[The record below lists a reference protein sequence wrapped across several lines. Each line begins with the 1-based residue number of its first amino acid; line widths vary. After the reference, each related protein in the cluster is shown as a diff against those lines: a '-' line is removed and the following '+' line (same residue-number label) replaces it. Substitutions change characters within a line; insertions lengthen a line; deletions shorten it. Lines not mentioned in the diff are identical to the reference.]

1 MFILLYSIKG
11 VIMYR
16 LKQLISLTPKKVR
29 DRAKFIK
36 VLVTRTIKDLD
47 AEGKIFRKI
56 QFKAS
61 DKKGSGTPHLITVRL
76 YGKNEVLNSD
86 CWIHCSCEY
95 FTFNLEV
102 ALTTQGSSS
111 VINSN
116 GALPVEKNPE
126 MKGHLCKHLIATIPY
141 IRNAKFSNY
150 KTKIIPTQEEIDEE
164 LTKLL

>member
-1 MFILLYSIKG
+1 
-11 VIMYR
+11 MYR
-16 LKQLISLTPKKVR
+16 LKQLIPLTPSNVR
-29 DRAKFIK
+29 KRAKFIQIK
-36 VLVTRTIKDLD
+36 PTRAITDLD
-47 AEGKIFRKI
+47 VDGRTFRKI
-56 QFKAS
+56 QFTAI
-61 DKKGSGTPHLITVRL
+61 DKKGSGSPHLLTVRL

-126 MKGHLCKHLIATIPY
+126 MKGHLCKHLIAAIPF
-141 IRNAKFSNY
+141 IRNANFSNY
-150 KTKIIPTQEEIDEE
+150 KTKIVPTQEEIDEE